1 MALKLRVKLALV
13 SLVLLVLP
21 WAGYRYVVEMERFL
35 LASQE
40 QALLATAKAVA
51 TALHERPRLM
61 MLSSPLRAPQPKQ
74 TDAAEAAKPETKAG
88 QPAAPT
94 PGAAESS
101 TPSSPVGAGPPAAS
115 ESQPPAPVE
124 TAVPMPVE
132 IGLASEHKADSSEKE
147 LTDLLRGAQRAGA
160 RLWVV
165 NRELKVLAVA
175 GSLKPATTTTPPA
188 WQRWLSWL
196 IQPPAQDF
204 DDAFDE
210 DVLVNGREVTAA
222 LLGAGASRVR
232 NTSDGRAVIVSAAYP
247 IWAGDNVVGAVVAEA
262 TTNPILSVRNEALE
276 SLLVLTTTVIVLVAA
291 VLLGFATRL
300 SSRIRQ
306 LRDEAEGAID
316 TSGRISRLVTASKA
330 GDEIGDLS
338 RSFSTVLTRLAKH
351 HSYLESLASR
361 LSHELRTPV
370 AVVRSSLENLRME
383 GVSDAAGVYVERAED
398 GLNRLSRILSRMAE
412 ATRLE
417 ASLVTQE
424 REPYE
429 LTKVVRDCIE
439 GYRLAYPG
447 QAFLLDL
454 SPLPLTVSGSPDL
467 IAQMLDKLVAN
478 AVDFNQAGAPVRVEL
493 SSVEDSARLCVTNK
507 GSRLPADMAGKLFE
521 SMMSIRSAAAGGE
534 PHLGLGL
541 YVARL
546 IAEFHGGT
554 IRAENLPDADGVVV
568 TVTLPLATHSP

>member
-1 MALKLRVKLALV
+1 LKLSLRVKLALV

-21 WAGYRYVVEMERFL
+21 WAGYRYVVEIERFL
-35 LASQE
+35 LGSQE

-61 MLSSPLRAPQPKQ
+61 RLSAPLRAPEPAPEPVSVPAP
-74 TDAAEAAKPETKAG
+74 DAVAPAAGEAA
-88 QPAAPT
+88 PA
-94 PGAAESS
+94 E
-101 TPSSPVGAGPPAAS
+101 V
-115 ESQPPAPVE
+115 QKPAPVE
-124 TAVPMPVE
+124 TAVPMAVE
-132 IGLASEHKADSSEKE
+132 IGHASDHDPNRSEKD
-147 LTDLLRGAQRAGA
+147 LADLLRGAQRSEA

-165 NRELKVLAVA
+165 NRELKVLAVS
-175 GSLKPATTTTPPA
+175 GSLKSSATAATSF
-188 WQRWLSWL
+188 WRRGLSWL
-196 IQPPAQDF
+196 IQPPAEDF

-210 DVLVNGREVTAA
+210 DSLVSGREVTAA

-232 NTSDGRAVIVSAAYP
+232 NTADSRAVIVSAAYP
-247 IWAGDNVVGAVVAEA
+247 IWAGDNVVGAVVAEE

-276 SLLVLTTTVIVLVAA
+276 RLLILTLTVFAA
-291 VLLGFATRL
+291 VAMVLLAFATRL
-300 SSRIRQ
+300 SGRIRR
-306 LRDEAEGAID
+306 LRDEAENAID
-316 TSGRISRLVTASKA
+316 ASGHIGRLVTASTA

-338 RSFSTVLTRLAKH
+338 RSFSTVLTRLAQH

-383 GVSDAAGVYVERAED
+383 GVSDATRIYVDRAED
-398 GLNRLSRILSRMAE
+398 GLSRLSRILSRMAE

-424 REPYE
+424 RETYD
-429 LTKVVRDCIE
+429 LAKVVRDCVE

-447 QAFLLDL
+447 HAFELDAMQ
-454 SPLPLTVSGSPDL
+454 SPLAISGSPDL

-478 AVDFNQAGAPVRVEL
+478 AVDFSHSGAPVRIGLTLAESNVRL
-493 SSVEDSARLCVTNK
+493 SVANTGPL
-507 GSRLPADMAGKLFE
+507 LPADMAGKLFE
-521 SMMSIRSAAAGGE
+521 SMVSVRPATGGGE

-546 IAEFHGGT
+546 IAEFHGGS
-554 IRAENLPDADGVVV
+554 IRAENLPDASGVVV
-568 TVTLPLATHSP
+568 SVTLPIVAYSP

>member
-1 MALKLRVKLALV
+1 MVWATAGRPTALKISLRVKLALV

-35 LASQE
+35 LDSQA

-61 MLSSPLRAPQPKQ
+61 RLSAPLRA
-74 TDAAEAAKPETKAG
+74 A
-88 QPAAPT
+88 QPAPEPLPAPDV
-94 PGAAESS
+94 AAA
-101 TPSSPVGAGPPAAS
+101 PSEVDK
-115 ESQPPAPVE
+115 PAPVE
-124 TAVPMPVE
+124 TAVPVPVE
-132 IGLASEHKADSSEKE
+132 IGHASEHDPNRSEKD
-147 LTDLLRGAQRAGA
+147 LSDLLRGAHRSEA

-165 NRELKVLAVA
+165 NRELKILAVS
-175 GSLKPATTTTPPA
+175 GSLKSSAVAAAPYWRRA
-188 WQRWLSWL
+188 LSWL
-196 IQPPAQDF
+196 IQPPAEDF

-210 DVLVNGREVTAA
+210 DVLANGREVTAA
-222 LLGAGASRVR
+222 LLGAGESRVR
-232 NTSDGRAVIVSAAYP
+232 NTADGRAVIVSAAYP
-247 IWAGDNVVGAVVAEA
+247 IWAGDNVVGAVVAEE

-276 SLLVLTTTVIVLVAA
+276 RLLVLTLTVFAAVAV

-300 SSRIRQ
+300 SGRIRR

-316 TSGRISRLVTASKA
+316 ASGRIGHLVTASKA

-338 RSFSTVLTRLAKH
+338 RSFSTVLTRLAQH

-383 GVSDAAGVYVERAED
+383 GVDEAARVYVDRAED

-424 REPYE
+424 RESYD
-429 LTKVVRDCIE
+429 LGKVVRDCVE

-447 QAFLLDL
+447 QEFRLEMPRSA
-454 SPLPLTVSGSPDL
+454 VIVCGSPDL
-467 IAQMLDKLVAN
+467 IAQMMDKLVAN
-478 AVDFNQAGAPVRVEL
+478 AVDFSQAGAAIRIEL
-493 SSVEDSARLCVTNK
+493 VSAEGNALLSVANK
-507 GSRLPADMAGKLFE
+507 GPSLPADMASKLFE
-521 SMMSIRSAAAGGE
+521 SMVSVRPAPGGGE
-534 PHLGLGL
+534 AHLGLGL

-546 IAEFHGGT
+546 IAEFHGGS
-554 IRAENLPDADGVVV
+554 IRAENLPGSGGV
-568 TVTLPLATHSP
+568 TVSVMLPVAPHSP

>member
-1 MALKLRVKLALV
+1 LKLSLRVKLALV

-21 WAGYRYVVEMERFL
+21 WAGYRYVVEIERFL
-35 LASQE
+35 LGSQE

-61 MLSSPLRAPQPKQ
+61 RLSTPLRAPQPAPEPVP
-74 TDAAEAAKPETKAG
+74 DAAAPPSGEAAPPEV
-88 QPAAPT
+88 QN
-94 PGAAESS
+94 
-101 TPSSPVGAGPPAAS
+101 
-115 ESQPPAPVE
+115 PAPVE
-124 TAVPMPVE
+124 TAVPMAVE
-132 IGLASEHKADSSEKE
+132 IGHASDHDPNRSEKD
-147 LTDLLRGAQRAGA
+147 LADLLRGAQRSEA

-165 NRELKVLAVA
+165 NRELKILAVS
-175 GSLKPATTTTPPA
+175 GSLKSSAAAAVPF
-188 WQRWLSWL
+188 WRRGLSWL
-196 IQPPAQDF
+196 IQPPAEDF

-210 DVLVNGREVTAA
+210 DVLVSGREVTAA

-232 NTSDGRAVIVSAAYP
+232 NTADSRAVIVSAASP
-247 IWAGDNVVGAVVAEA
+247 IWAGDNVVGAVVAEQ

-276 SLLVLTTTVIVLVAA
+276 RLLILTLTVFAA
-291 VLLGFATRL
+291 VAMVLLAFASRL
-300 SSRIRQ
+300 SGRIRR

-316 TSGRISRLVTASKA
+316 ASGHISRLVTASTA

-338 RSFSTVLTRLAKH
+338 RSFSTVLTRLAQH

-383 GVSDAAGVYVERAED
+383 GVSDATRIYVDRAED
-398 GLNRLSRILSRMAE
+398 GLSRLSRILSRMAE

-424 REPYE
+424 RETYD
-429 LTKVVRDCIE
+429 LAKVVRDCVE

-447 QAFLLDL
+447 QAFELDAPQ
-454 SPLPLTVSGSPDL
+454 SPMTISGSPDL

-478 AVDFNQAGAPVRVEL
+478 AVDFSQGEAPVRIGLALGENGVRL
-493 SSVEDSARLCVTNK
+493 SVVNRGPL
-507 GSRLPADMAGKLFE
+507 LPPDMAGKLFE
-521 SMMSIRSAAAGGE
+521 SMVSVRPTTGGGE

-546 IAEFHGGT
+546 IAEFHGGS
-554 IRAENLPDADGVVV
+554 IRAENLPDASGVAVS
-568 TVTLPLATHSP
+568 VTLPIVAYSP

>member
-1 MALKLRVKLALV
+1 MALRLRVKLALV

-61 MLSSPLRAPQPKQ
+61 RLSAPLRAPQPVPAPI
-74 TDAAEAAKPETKAG
+74 DPAEAQVPDIGTDQPAPPEG
-88 QPAAPT
+88 QPE
-94 PGAAESS
+94 G
-101 TPSSPVGAGPPAAS
+101 
-115 ESQPPAPVE
+115 QRPAPVE
-124 TAVPMPVE
+124 TAVPMAVE
-132 IGLASEHKADSSEKE
+132 IGHASEHNADGSEKD
-147 LTDLLRGAQRAGA
+147 LGDLLRGAQRSGA

-175 GSLKPATTTTPPA
+175 GSLKPTTTAETPA

-210 DVLVNGREVTAA
+210 DMLVNGREVTAA

-247 IWAGDNVVGAVVAEA
+247 IWAGDNVVGTVVAEA
-262 TTNPILSVRNEALE
+262 TTNPILSMRNEALE
-276 SLLVLTTTVIVLVAA
+276 RLLVLTLTVIALVAV

-300 SSRIRQ
+300 SGRIRR

-316 TSGRISRLVTASKA
+316 ASGRISRLVTASKA

-383 GVSDAAGVYVERAED
+383 GVGDAARVYVDRAED

-412 ATRLE
+412 AARLE
-417 ASLVTQE
+417 ASLVMQE
-424 REPYE
+424 RERYD
-429 LTKVVRDCIE
+429 LTKVVRDCVE

-447 QAFLLDL
+447 QGFLLEL
-454 SPLPLTVSGSPDL
+454 PPLPLTVSGSPDL
-467 IAQMLDKLVAN
+467 IAQLLDKLVAN
-478 AVDFNQAGAPVRVEL
+478 AVDFSQAVAPVRIDLATVD
-493 SSVEDSARLCVTNK
+493 SSARLSVANK
-507 GSRLPADMAGKLFE
+507 GPRLPADMADKLFE
-521 SMMSIRSAAAGGE
+521 SMISIRPAAGGE

-546 IAEFHGGT
+546 IAEFHGGA
-554 IRAENLPDADGVVV
+554 IRAEDLPGADGVVI
-568 TVTLPLATHSP
+568 TVTLPLAAHSP

>member
-1 MALKLRVKLALV
+1 MALRLRVKLALV

-35 LASQE
+35 LAGQE
-40 QALLATAKAVA
+40 QALLATAKALA
-51 TALHERPRLM
+51 TTLHERPRLM
-61 MLSSPLRAPQPKQ
+61 RLSTPLRAPQPEPPPAPSSGEPTAGSEPK
-74 TDAAEAAKPETKAG
+74 TDLPPPADG
-88 QPAAPT
+88 QPPAP
-94 PGAAESS
+94 ASA
-101 TPSSPVGAGPPAAS
+101 VPAPA
-115 ESQPPAPVE
+115 APVE
-124 TAVPMPVE
+124 TAVPMAVE
-132 IGLASEHKADSSEKE
+132 IGHASEHDAGGPEKYLDE
-147 LTDLLRGAQRAGA
+147 LLSGAQRAGA

-175 GSLKPATTTTPPA
+175 GSLKASGEDAPPA

-222 LLGAGASRVR
+222 LLGAGGSRVR

-247 IWAGDNVVGAVVAEA
+247 IWAGDNVVGAVVVEA

-276 SLLVLTTTVIVLVAA
+276 RLLVLTLTVVVLVAA
-291 VLLGFATRL
+291 ALLGFATRL
-300 SSRIRQ
+300 SGRIRR

-316 TSGRISRLVTASKA
+316 ASGRISRLVTASKA

-383 GVSDAAGVYVERAED
+383 GVADGARVYVERAED

-429 LTKVVRDCIE
+429 LTKVIRDCVE

-447 QAFLLDL
+447 QAFLLEL

-467 IAQMLDKLVAN
+467 IAQLMDKLIGN
-478 AVDFNQAGAPVRVEL
+478 AVDFSQAGAAVRIEL
-493 SSVEDSARLCVTNK
+493 VALGNAARLSVINR
-507 GSRLPADMAGKLFE
+507 GPRLPADIAGKLFE
-521 SMMSIRSAAAGGE
+521 SMMSIRPAAGGGE

-546 IAEFHGGT
+546 IAEFHGGA
-554 IRAENLPDADGVVV
+554 IRADNLADADGVVI
-568 TVTLPLATHSP
+568 TVTLPQAGQSP

>member
-1 MALKLRVKLALV
+1 MALRLRVKLALV

-51 TALHERPRLM
+51 TVLHERPRLM
-61 MLSSPLRAPQPKQ
+61 RLSAPLRAPQPAPAP
-74 TDAAEAAKPETKAG
+74 TVAPAPAPAEPAESAVPGAETG
-88 QPAAPT
+88 QAAP
-94 PGAAESS
+94 PEAQA
-101 TPSSPVGAGPPAAS
+101 
-115 ESQPPAPVE
+115 PAPVE
-124 TAVPMPVE
+124 TAVPLPVE
-132 IGLASEHKADSSEKE
+132 IGLASEHNADGTEKD
-147 LTDLLRGAQRAGA
+147 LADLLRGAQRSDA

-165 NRELKVLAVA
+165 NRELKVLGVA
-175 GSLKPATTTTPPA
+175 GSLKPSAPAETPA

-196 IQPPAQDF
+196 IQPPPQDF

-276 SLLVLTTTVIVLVAA
+276 RLLVLTLTVMVLVGV

-300 SSRIRQ
+300 SGRIRR

-316 TSGRISRLVTASKA
+316 ASGRISRLVTASRA

-383 GVSDAAGVYVERAED
+383 GVSDGARVYVERAED

-424 REPYE
+424 REPYD
-429 LTKVVRDCIE
+429 LTKVVRDCVE
-439 GYRLAYPG
+439 GYRLAYAG
-447 QAFLLDL
+447 QAFLLEL
-454 SPLPLTVSGSPDL
+454 PTVPLTVGGSPDL
-467 IAQMLDKLVAN
+467 MAQLMDKLVAN
-478 AVDFNQAGAPVRVEL
+478 AVDFSRGGAPVRIEL
-493 SSVEDSARLCVTNK
+493 SASEDSARLSVANK
-507 GSRLPADMAGKLFE
+507 GPRLPADMAGKLFE
-521 SMMSIRSAAAGGE
+521 SMISVRPAAGGGE

-546 IAEFHGGT
+546 IAEFHGGD
-554 IRAENLPDADGVVV
+554 IRAENLFDGDGVVV
-568 TVTLPLATHSP
+568 TVALPLALHSP

>member
-1 MALKLRVKLALV
+1 MALRLRVKLVLV

-35 LASQE
+35 LADQE
-40 QALLATAKAVA
+40 QALLATAKALA
-51 TALHERPRLM
+51 TTLHERPRLM
-61 MLSSPLRAPQPKQ
+61 RLSVPLRAPQPTPQ
-74 TDAAEAAKPETKAG
+74 SPPPTPPQSTADGAAEADPKMEQPVAPEGQAPATKPEELA
-88 QPAAPT
+88 
-94 PGAAESS
+94 
-101 TPSSPVGAGPPAAS
+101 
-115 ESQPPAPVE
+115 APVE

-132 IGLASEHKADSSEKE
+132 IGHASEHEAGNSETYLK
-147 LTDLLRGAQRAGA
+147 DLLRGAQRAGA

-175 GSLKPATTTTPPA
+175 GSLKAVAPAEA
-188 WQRWLSWL
+188 SDWQRWLSWL

-210 DVLVNGREVTAA
+210 DVLANGREVTAA

-276 SLLVLTTTVIVLVAA
+276 RLLVLTAAVILLVTV

-300 SSRIRQ
+300 SGRIRR

-316 TSGRISRLVTASKA
+316 ASGRISRLVTASKA

-383 GVSDAAGVYVERAED
+383 GVSDAARIYVDRAED

-424 REPYE
+424 RETYD
-429 LTKVVRDCIE
+429 LVKVARDCIE

-447 QAFLLDL
+447 QAFLFEA
-454 SPLPLTVSGSPDL
+454 PALPLTVSGSPDL
-467 IAQMLDKLVAN
+467 MAQLLDKLVAN
-478 AVDFNQAGAPVRVEL
+478 AVDFSQEGKAVRIAL
-493 SSVEDSARLCVTNK
+493 ASFDRSVQLGVINN
-507 GSRLPADMAGKLFE
+507 GPRLPADLAGKLFE
-521 SMMSIRSAAAGGE
+521 SMMSIRPAAGGGE

-546 IAEFHGGT
+546 IAEFHGGS
-554 IRAENLPDADGVVV
+554 IRADNLADADGVTV
-568 TVTLPLATHSP
+568 TVTLPLASHSP

>member
-1 MALKLRVKLALV
+1 MALKLSLRVKLALV

-35 LASQE
+35 LGSQE

-61 MLSSPLRAPQPKQ
+61 RLSAPLRAPQPPPEPSPAVEAGAS
-74 TDAAEAAKPETKAG
+74 DLAAATEAEK
-88 QPAAPT
+88 
-94 PGAAESS
+94 
-101 TPSSPVGAGPPAAS
+101 
-115 ESQPPAPVE
+115 PAPVE
-124 TAVPMPVE
+124 TAVPIAVE
-132 IGLASEHKADSSEKE
+132 IGHASEHGNGDKDLAE
-147 LTDLLRGAQRAGA
+147 LLRGAQRSQA

-165 NRELKVLAVA
+165 NRELKILAVA
-175 GSLKPATTTTPPA
+175 GSLKPATAEAASPLRRA
-188 WQRWLSWL
+188 LSWL
-196 IQPPAQDF
+196 IQPPAVDF

-210 DVLVNGREVTAA
+210 DVLANGREVTAA

-232 NTSDGRAVIVSAAYP
+232 NTADGRAVIVSAAYP
-247 IWAGDNVVGAVVAEA
+247 IWAGDNVVGAVVAEE
-262 TTNPILSVRNEALE
+262 TTNPILTVRNEALE
-276 SLLVLTTTVIVLVAA
+276 RLLVLTLTVFAAVAV
-291 VLLGFATRL
+291 VLLGFASRL
-300 SSRIRQ
+300 SGRIRR

-316 TSGRISRLVTASKA
+316 ASGRIGRLLTASKA

-338 RSFSTVLTRLAKH
+338 RSFSTVLTRLAQH
-351 HSYLESLASR
+351 HTYLESLASR

-383 GVSDAAGVYVERAED
+383 GVGEAAGVYVDRAED

-424 REPYE
+424 RESYD
-429 LTKVVRDCIE
+429 LVRVVGDCVE

-447 QAFLLDL
+447 QAFVLESAA
-454 SPLPLTVSGSPDL
+454 SPLKIGGSPDL
-467 IAQMLDKLVAN
+467 IAQLLDKLVAN
-478 AVDFNQAGAPVRVEL
+478 AVDFSETGAPVRIEVAATAEG
-493 SSVEDSARLCVTNK
+493 VRLCVANR
-507 GSRLPADMAGKLFE
+507 GPRLPADMAGKLFE
-521 SMMSIRSAAAGGE
+521 SMVSVRPAAAGGE

-546 IAEFHGGT
+546 IAEFHGGG
-554 IRAENLPDADGVVV
+554 IRAENLPAGDGVAIV
-568 TVTLPLATHSP
+568 VTLPYSP